1 MRKGS
6 RIGAFAVLAVAALVA
21 VTAPA
26 PCGAEV
32 KGQRPMMIV
41 EDVFQ
46 FTPGAW
52 SDYLIHDRSK
62 QEYYRMSI
70 ATLERLDRNGKPCSW
85 MEIGV
90 TPEKEPPVV
99 TRLLV
104 EQTKT
109 GPGEIYEVIVQVR
122 GYAPFTVPES
132 FFRGEDKDVGNFKT
146 TAVAKRVER
155 RVVPVAGRSV
165 GAWDVEAVDAAG
177 DVTAALVSE
186 EVAPIGVILAES
198 PQVDMVLSDWGTG
211 AKSKIEGT
219 PVNFYVWLMMQMGD
233 ALTK

>member
-109 GPGEIYEVIVQVR
+109 GPGRSTRSSFRSGATRPSLSPRASSGARTRTWATSRVR
-122 GYAPFTVPES
+122 PSRNGS
-132 FFRGEDKDVGNFKT
+132 RGG
-146 TAVAKRVER
+146 
-155 RVVPVAGRSV
+155 
-165 GAWDVEAVDAAG
+165 
-177 DVTAALVSE
+177 
-186 EVAPIGVILAES
+186 
-198 PQVDMVLSDWGTG
+198 
-211 AKSKIEGT
+211 
-219 PVNFYVWLMMQMGD
+219 
-233 ALTK
+233 

>member
-132 FFRGEDKDVGNFKT
+132 FFRGEDKDVGNVKS
-146 TAVAKRVER
+146 TAVAKRIER
-155 RVVPVAGRSV
+155 RVIPVAGRSV
-165 GAWDVEAVDAAG
+165 RAWDVEAVDAAG